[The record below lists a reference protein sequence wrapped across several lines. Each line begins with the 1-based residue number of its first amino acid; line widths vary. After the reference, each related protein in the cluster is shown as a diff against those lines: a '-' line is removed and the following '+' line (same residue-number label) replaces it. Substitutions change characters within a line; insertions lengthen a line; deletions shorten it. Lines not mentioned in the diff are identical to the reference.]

1 MKIRPLVLLTWASLW
16 APGTALHAQSVPAT
30 PPARPGFG
38 TAERRASERPA
49 STASAIDHELP
60 PVLRATDLLGPDL
73 VRGPSHRVREAVPTD
88 GYMAHFTIDSD
99 FGTFQ
104 CVGVQQARQRIGE
117 VRAIAQLVTESKS
130 DLFAEAARKS
140 VEQPVEA
147 VKNIVKD
154 PVGSLTQAPK
164 SVGHFFKRLGSTI
177 KAGADEVAARA
188 NDQRAPT
195 DSNGATPRASTGE
208 SLGAAARGAIG
219 FDKAKLK
226 CAQGLGVDPYS
237 DNPVLQE
244 NLDKVSWAYFAGGL
258 PLRLGAV
265 AVSGGA
271 SLALTSTTMVG
282 LPDEVYSLTPSELA
296 MRNRD
301 SLTALAVSD
310 DVKVDFMGNVM
321 LTPTLKRSILQSLEK
336 LAPAQGRGEIA
347 TLASKCESYEQA
359 QFLDR
364 SLRLLSDR
372 QFTGQVRYARLVTLG
387 RVPAGVEAGGS
398 LEVAAV
404 VDQLS
409 WTDEVADFA
418 QRDDLRAGRP
428 TMILTGN
435 ATETAIA
442 GFKQAGWKLAR
453 P

>member
-1 MKIRPLVLLTWASLW
+1 M
-16 APGTALHAQSVPAT
+16 AT
-30 PPARPGFG
+30 N
-38 TAERRASERPA
+38 
-49 STASAIDHELP
+49 
-60 PVLRATDLLGPDL
+60 LLGPDM
-73 VRGPSHRVREAVPTD
+73 VRSPSYRVREAVPTD

-104 CVGVQQARQRIGE
+104 CVGVEQARQRIGE

-177 KAGADEVAARA
+177 KAGADEGAARA
-188 NDQRAPT
+188 NDQRASS
-195 DSNGATPRASTGE
+195 DGDGATPRASTGE

-258 PLRLGAV
+258 PLRLGA
-265 AVSGGA
+265 AAASGGA
-271 SLALTSTTMVG
+271 SLALTSATMIG
-282 LPDEVYSLTPSELA
+282 LPDEVYSLTLSELA

-301 SLTALAVSD
+301 SLTALGVSE
-310 DVKVDFMGNVM
+310 DVKVDFMGNIR
-321 LTPTLKRSILQSLEK
+321 LTPTLKRSMLE
-336 LAPAQGRGEIA
+336 
-347 TLASKCESYEQA
+347 S
-359 QFLDR
+359 
-364 SLRLLSDR
+364 
-372 QFTGQVRYARLVTLG
+372 V
-387 RVPAGVEAGGS
+387 
-398 LEVAAV
+398 
-404 VDQLS
+404 
-409 WTDEVADFA
+409 
-418 QRDDLRAGRP
+418 
-428 TMILTGN
+428 
-435 ATETAIA
+435 
-442 GFKQAGWKLAR
+442 
-453 P
+453 